1 MGKRSFILWFVI
13 LILCV
18 SASAGAQSRL
28 DTLILDSI
36 KIAPKSKF
44 ISKWVKVGI
53 QSIEHHPKID
63 TAKVGYKSEDAF
75 SKAKGKVIRKIIVKR
90 IGFEQTVADTNS
102 RLLYWGTQVLNDLH
116 TKTKEWVIRQ
126 NLFIH
131 EGDTVEPYKIADN
144 ERFLRNLPH
153 IQDAKIYVRSFM
165 SMPDTVDLIIV
176 TRDLFSITGGL
187 GIGSITNANGQL
199 ADVNFLGMGQRVEI
213 DGLYDQNRHP
223 DIGFQALYKKYNVG
237 GSFVDATIGY
247 TLINP
252 NGFDGNK
259 EETAGYLQLSR
270 PLISPNAKFAG
281 GLTLSHRYTDNHY
294 PKRVDTLF
302 YKYSGNV
309 YDGWIGYNFA
319 SKKLEAHDIRDRKF
333 VAFRYAQNYFSQVPY
348 QVGDRYDLIFNDAQ
362 LALGALTFFRQ
373 DFYKTNYIYGFGT
386 TEDIPY
392 GYRVTATTGW
402 YKQLN
407 LSRPYL
413 GVNAIR
419 FVITNQEDFA
429 RYYFK
434 AGAFY
439 DNGKLT
445 DAGVMAGA
453 SIFSRLFKWNGYKMR
468 QYFAANYTHLFDI
481 ITNEPLRIDNIYGLP
496 YFSYAFLNGY
506 ERLSLSSESMV
517 FLRRKL
523 FGFRFAPFADANFSL
538 LTPNNA
544 TMDKADIYTGIG
556 GGLRA
561 RNENLVFGT
570 LELKGIYFPRK
581 VGGIPAVK
589 ITFTSNLRFRY
600 NSNYVSAPDIVRYN
614 LDDIE

>member
-1 MGKRSFILWFVI
+1 MSKRSFILWLII
-13 LILCV
+13 LLLCR
-18 SASAGAQSRL
+18 SATAEGQSRL
-28 DTLILDSI
+28 DTLVLDSI

-53 QSIEHHPKID
+53 QSIQKHPPD
-63 TAKVGYKSEDAF
+63 TTAKIGYKSEGAF
-75 SKAKGKVIRKIIVKR
+75 NKAKGKVIRKIIVKR

-102 RLLYWGTQVLNDLH
+102 RLVYWGTKVLNDLH

-131 EGDTVEPYKIADN
+131 EGDTVEPYKLADN
-144 ERFLRNLPH
+144 ERLLRNLTF

-165 SMPDTVDLIIV
+165 SMPDTVDLIVV

-187 GIGSITNANGQL
+187 GIGSTTNADAQL
-199 ADVNFLGMGQRVEI
+199 ADVNFLGMGQRVEV
-213 DGLYDQNRHP
+213 DGLYDKDRHP
-223 DIGFQALYKKYNVG
+223 NTGFQVFYKKYNAF
-237 GSFVDATIGY
+237 GSFVDATVGY

-252 NGFDGNK
+252 NGYDKKK
-259 EETAGYLQLSR
+259 EETAYYLQLSR
-270 PLISPNAKFAG
+270 PLISPNAKLAG
-281 GLTLSHRYTDNHY
+281 GLTLSHRYTNNSY
-294 PKRVDTLF
+294 PKRTDTMF
-302 YKYSGNV
+302 YHYAGNV
-309 YDGWIGYNFA
+309 YDGWAGYNFA
-319 SKKLEAHDIRDRKF
+319 AEKLEAHDIRDRKF
-333 VAFRYAQNYFSQVPY
+333 IAFRYAQNYYSQVPY

-362 LALGALTFFRQ
+362 LALGAITFFRQ

-392 GYRVTATTGW
+392 GYRLTATTGW

-413 GVNAIR
+413 GINAIR
-419 FVITNQEDFA
+419 FIITNHEDFA
-429 RYYFK
+429 RYYLK

-453 SIFSRLFKWNGYKMR
+453 SIFSHLLEWNGYKMR
-468 QYFAANYTHLFDI
+468 QYVAASYTHLFDI

-496 YFSYAFLNGY
+496 YFTYAYLNGY

-523 FGFRFAPFADANFSL
+523 LGFSFAPFADANFSL
-538 LTPNNA
+538 LTPNNVLI
-544 TMDKADIYTGIG
+544 DKADIYTGIG
-556 GGLRA
+556 GGIRA

-581 VGGIPAVK
+581 VDGAPTFKVM
-589 ITFTSNLRFRY
+589 FTSNLRYRY
-600 NSNYVSAPDIVRYN
+600 NSNYVSAPDIIRYN